1 MLSIVKSNDP
11 LDIKNDDRRVY
22 SSMSDNPQKK
32 MLLYGARS
40 IQPNDIDKD
49 HSGVPITD
57 FASKLKPLHDPFDA
71 IDSQSLSLMQT
82 SEARSGTNSGP
93 VVSPMGNQSFQF
105 QAAPTQEELLVQE
118 NDSHKSM
125 MKLQQNLQDVDD
137 NIRLLDKLN
146 ATGSNY
152 GSQNQL
158 HPREPVKSDT
168 FSHKSKSASE
178 IKSFQPPSVKNKKE
192 DKILKLPKLEK
203 IQTGPKIVETLKQ
216 IEEVWGGIGK
226 NKIPRPKLPY
236 GFEGKNFDLIN
247 IKSELTSF
255 KSTIEQTQPNA
266 FDRKKVSLIHS
277 KKQ

>member
-158 HPREPVKSDT
+158 HQRERVKSDT